1 MKVLNDNGES
11 VTAQSRSVTYVFS
24 ESRPADLQRENDILK
39 QRCAFHANPEICR
52 LCKFKCSYRKKWSY
66 SND

>member
-11 VTAQSRSVTYVFS
+11 VTANTRTGTYILYETRSV
-24 ESRPADLQRENDILK
+24 DLQRENDILK
-39 QRCAFHANPEICR
+39 KRCASFVNSYACSNCE
-52 LCKFKCSYRKKWSY
+52 FKCPYRKKMRF